1 MITYNEFRNN
11 VLANTNGK
19 NIHAVN
25 GCLGIILNAGK
36 NREYWNSKE
45 DIKKITACNDII
57 EKEILNLREKG
68 INIFLDTIDFT

>member
-1 MITYNEFRNN
+1 MIRYNDFRDL
-11 VLANTNGK
+11 VLSKTNGK

-36 NREYWNSKE
+36 NSIYWNATGNNIKFKE
-45 DIKKITACNDII
+45 CINTI
-57 EKEILNLREKG
+57 EKEILYLREKG